1 MGPSSRRS
9 FKWRDVSVSSAR
21 EIGGLAL
28 LVKGNK
34 ANWDMATF
42 GGAGIWRVKV
52 RTAGH
57 FCKGR

>member
-1 MGPSSRRS
+1 MGPFSRRS

-21 EIGGLAL
+21 KIAGLAL
-28 LVKGNK
+28 ILKRNK

-42 GGAGIWRVKV
+42 GGAGIWQEKV

-57 FCKGR
+57 FCNGR